1 MRFVRNER
9 SFVRQFVLLA
19 FGLCAGA
26 VLAEPVNLYTAVKNA
41 GLSLTVSAT
50 RLSQGTASKA
60 CNGVV
65 YAATVDGKDP
75 GERLL
80 FGTAT
85 EEQNP
90 SVTIKIPDAFESG
103 SRIVLRRVAIYPVT
117 YWGNAKNRVPTEYRV
132 TGIDASGVSHE
143 LSHPTGLVY
152 DGLGDNG
159 NNGQHFDTTV
169 PETQIDYG
177 YRTYTI
183 EFLNSPTWTGQYPIS
198 FMEIELYVDIL
209 PQSGAWND
217 LYGNVNF
224 SQLLRQSGYAIN
236 RGTAY
241 DYTWEQNYW
250 SRAATAFDGVTFHVN
265 TAAEGDV
272 YRWLGYM
279 GKENGSFVA
288 IRTPENFRPDD
299 VFVPQSCRIW
309 CLSYNSNE
317 KARGPQDWT
326 LYGLVDDR
334 DANWKSATEEG
345 TTWAAIHTQ
354 TGLSWNNVVFNQE
367 GQNTLGFHPITG
379 STTGYRAF
387 RFRPTKTAAYKSGG
401 TDIDVGFN
409 ELEIFVKP
417 VNVKGSLRVRTSEAG
432 YDLSNASHPDG
443 ATVKEAATVT
453 IPEAVSSATAA
464 CRVTG
469 YRLETYDWEKGL
481 WESEPFVDSRSFAY
495 MPDPEKS
502 QRLVWIL
509 DPSLVRVQVAYADA
523 GNEQPVTVEGVDASG
538 FCAAGTVVTLTA
550 HPNTGDLEGANGA
563 TNVYRSAFVRWEGDT
578 NGLADV
584 TSPVISFAVEEAR
597 TLTPVYSRD
606 WLVYQYDKANEGGS
620 GTEWRMTDGN
630 FDIALQGDEIV
641 NGTIQNMSS
650 TPWLKAGH
658 GVIDF
663 DTKVVHYTTGQ
674 EIAIKSIQ
682 LRTLKVGDVW
692 RADFSRV
699 VLPRTLESIKGGSF
713 RDQTNIV
720 EVVMDCPRLT
730 VLADDAFTR
739 CKALRKIVLKVPA
752 LEEIAGKY
760 AFFNAIADD
769 TDANDWD
776 LSALRN
782 LKTTGASRF
791 NLAELPGHGFK
802 GTLRLPR
809 IETIGE
815 SDFTTQSAFTNL
827 VMGSE
832 NAQLRYIGT
841 NAFYNCA
848 NLVNLT
854 IGCKKDLVVEPGAFG
869 GANATS
875 RLKYIWFLKHVPSR
889 EAIDVLLTK
898 NTAESWNRA
907 VLYVSPARR
916 REWEGLLT
924 PLDRSTEEL
933 DKSAPASAIGAYV
946 TAGGVRK
953 AWICPRNSA
962 HDPKGTVVLFR

>member
-1 MRFVRNER
+1 MRFARNER

-26 VLAEPVNLYTAVKNA
+26 VLAEPVNLYTAVTNA
-41 GLSLTVSAT
+41 GLSLIVSAT
-50 RLSQGTASKA
+50 R
-60 CNGVV
+60 CNTGLNNICDGVTYAELINGSTDPRERV
-65 YAATVDGKDP
+65 YFDAP
-75 GERLL
+75 
-80 FGTAT
+80 TAT
-85 EEQNP
+85 ENP
-90 SVTIKIPDAFESG
+90 SVTIKIPDAFEPE

-117 YWGNAKNRVPTEYRV
+117 YWGNAKKRMPTEYRV
-132 TGIDASGVSHE
+132 TGVTDAGLVHE
-143 LSHPTGLVY
+143 LSHPTGLEY
-152 DGLGDNG
+152 PGLDSNG
-159 NNGQHFDTTV
+159 YNGQHFDTTV
-169 PETQIDYG
+169 AATPIDYG
-177 YRTYTI
+177 HRTFKI
-183 EFLNSPTWTGQYPIS
+183 EFLNSGAWSESVTIS
-198 FMEIELYVDIL
+198 FMEIELYVDII
-209 PQSGAWND
+209 PTSGVWRD
-217 LYGNVNF
+217 LYDGVNF

-250 SRAATAFDGVTFHVN
+250 SRAATAFDGLTFDVN
-265 TAAEGDV
+265 RAVDGDV

-279 GKENGSFVA
+279 GKANGSFVA

-317 KARGPQDWT
+317 LARGPQEWT
-326 LYGLVDDR
+326 LYGLADDH
-334 DANWKSATEEG
+334 DTNWKSATEEG

-354 TGLSWNNVVFNQE
+354 TGLSWTGVTFNQE
-367 GQNTLGFHPITG
+367 GKNTLGFHPITG

-387 RFRPTKTAAYKSGG
+387 RFRPTKTAAYTPGG
-401 TDIDVGFN
+401 TGIDVGFN
-409 ELEIFVKP
+409 ELEIFVTP
-417 VNVKGSLRVRTSEAG
+417 VNKKGTLRVRTSESG
-432 YDLSNASHPDG
+432 YDLSEASHPDG
-443 ATVKEAATVT
+443 ATVKEMATVT
-453 IPEAVSSATAA
+453 IPEVVSSATAA

-469 YRLETYDWEKGL
+469 YRLETYDWEAGQ
-481 WESEPFVDSRSFAY
+481 WVSEPFVDSRSFAY
-495 MPDPEKS
+495 TPDPDKS

-509 DPSLVRVQVAYADA
+509 DPSLVRIGVAYVDA

-584 TSPVISFAVEEAR
+584 TSPVISFAVKEAR

-630 FDIALQGDEIV
+630 FDIALQGDEIA

-658 GVIDF
+658 GAIDF

-752 LEEIAGKY
+752 LEEITGKY

-809 IETIGE
+809 IETVGE
-815 SDFTTQSAFTNL
+815 SDFSTQSAFTNL
-827 VMGSE
+827 VLGSE
-832 NAQLRYIGT
+832 NCKLRYVGT

-848 NLVNLT
+848 NLANLT
-854 IGCKKDLVVEPGAFG
+854 IGCKRDLVVEPGAFG
-869 GANATS
+869 GNNATS
-875 RLKYIWFLKHVPSR
+875 RLRYIWFLKYVPSR

-953 AWICPRNSA
+953 AWFCPRPSP